1 MQPAV
6 PTAAPDTGAATLA
19 ERLRAVVARA
29 LDDDQAAVTGLE
41 RLTGGA
47 NSETWCAD
55 VRAGGAG
62 HRLVLRLPMGDGA
75 VARFATEAA
84 ALRLA
89 AAAGVPEPAVV
100 AFDDDP
106 AELGVPFMLTVFIE
120 GETLARRILTRP
132 ELAGARAGL
141 AAECGAILAR
151 IHAIAPAHVPGL
163 EVVDPLALLRGL
175 LDGFEDAQPALEL
188 GYRWLATHQPPAA
201 AQGLVHGDFR
211 NGNLIVDER
220 GVRAVLDWEAVHVG
234 DPMEDLGYLCA
245 RVWRFGGDGP
255 VGGFGARA
263 DLYAAYERAGGA
275 AVDPAV
281 VRWWELWATVRWG
294 AGCLQMGAR
303 HLGGARRSVE
313 LAAIGRRAWEQE
325 YDVLLL
331 LDELGAA

>member
-1 MQPAV
+1 
-6 PTAAPDTGAATLA
+6 
-19 ERLRAVVARA
+19 
-29 LDDDQAAVTGLE
+29 
-41 RLTGGA
+41 
-47 NSETWCAD
+47 
-55 VRAGGAG
+55 
-62 HRLVLRLPMGDGA
+62 MGDGA